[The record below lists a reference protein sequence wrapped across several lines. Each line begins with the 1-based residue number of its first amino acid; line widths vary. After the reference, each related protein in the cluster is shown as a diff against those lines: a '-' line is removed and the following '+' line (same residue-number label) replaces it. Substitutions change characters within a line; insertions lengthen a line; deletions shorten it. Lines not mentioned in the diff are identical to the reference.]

1 MADEQFPAAVTA
13 LEEYHNIEQQMAE
26 PEVASNPDKMRKLG
40 RRHAELGAIVSA
52 YTAYKQVK
60 DDLEAA
66 REMASEDPDF
76 AEEAKR
82 LEGELPAAEEKL
94 RTALIPR
101 DPDDARDTIMEIKA
115 GTGGE
120 EAALF
125 AGDLLRMYM
134 RYAEKRGWSVT
145 VQSEN
150 TTELGGVKDVQLAIR
165 AKGTPAPE
173 DGVWASLKYEGGVHR
188 VQRIPVTESQG
199 RIQTSAAGVIVFPEA
214 DEDDDEIEI
223 DPKDLKIDIFMSSGP
238 GGQSVNTTYSAVRM
252 THIPTGITVNMQ
264 DEKSQIQNR
273 AAALRVLKSR
283 LLAMKHEQEAAEA
296 ADMRHS
302 QVRSLD
308 RSERIR
314 TYNFPENRI
323 VDHRTN
329 YKAYNLDAVLDGDLD
344 GLIVRIRAFDIGKA
358 DGCLFGEVKR
368 AVDVAHEFP
377 ARDRGLGG
385 IVAGRGGGVDDAEL
399 VERGHIGLRPVRV
412 DVGRERCRDSA
423 GEQGRRQKG
432 GEKSF
437 QFQK

>member
-1 MADEQFPAAVTA
+1 MKQFGYERTAHTHDECGHKADSHGAQRKGTQDHMADEQFPAALTA
-13 LEEYHNIEQQMAE
+13 LEEYRNIEQQMAQ
-26 PEVASNPDKMRKLG
+26 PEAASNPDTMRKLG
-40 RRHAELGAIVSA
+40 RRHAQLASIV
-52 YTAYKQVK
+52 TAYRQYRALA

-66 REMASEDPDF
+66 REMAADDADF
-76 AEEAKR
+76 AAEAKR
-82 LEGELPAAEEKL
+82 LEDELPAAQERL

-101 DPDDARDTIMEIKA
+101 DPDDARDVIMEIKA

-125 AGDLLRMYM
+125 AGDLLRMHT
-134 RYAEKRGWSVT
+134 RYAEKRGWTVT
-145 VQSEN
+145 IQNEN

-199 RIQTSAAGVIVFPEA
+199 RIQTSAAGVLVFPEA

-223 DPKDLKIDIFMSSGP
+223 DPKDLKVDIFMSSGP

-252 THIPTGITVNMQ
+252 THIPTGIVVSMQ

-329 YKAYNLDAVLDGDLD
+329 YKAYNLDAVLDGDLQAVID
-344 GLIVRIRAFDIGKA
+344 SDVQA
-358 DGCLFGEVKR
+358 D
-368 AVDVAHEFP
+368 
-377 ARDRGLGG
+377 
-385 IVAGRGGGVDDAEL
+385 
-399 VERGHIGLRPVRV
+399 
-412 DVGRERCRDSA
+412 
-423 GEQGRRQKG
+423 EQQRLEQQ
-432 GEKSF
+432 SD
-437 QFQK
+437 Q

>member
-1 MADEQFPAAVTA
+1 MADEQFPAAQA
-13 LEEYHNIEQQMAE
+13 ALKEYQSLEEQMAS
-26 PEVASNPDKMRKLG
+26 PEVVTDPNKMRKLG
-40 RRHAELGAIVSA
+40 RRHAELGGIVN
-52 YTAYKQVK
+52 AYKAYLAVK
-60 DDLEAA
+60 NDLEAA

-76 AEEAKR
+76 AAEAKR
-82 LEGELPAAEEKL
+82 LESELPDVEEKL

-125 AGDLLRMYM
+125 AGDLLRMYT
-134 RYAEKRGWSVT
+134 RYAEKRGWTVS

-150 TTELGGVKDVQLAIR
+150 TTELGGVKDVQVAIR

-188 VQRIPVTESQG
+188 VQRVPVTESQG

-214 DEDDDEIEI
+214 DDDNDEIDI

-252 THIPTGITVNMQ
+252 THIPTGIVVSMQ

-329 YKAYNLDAVLDGDLD
+329 YKAYNLDAVLDGDLQAVID
-344 GLIVRIRAFDIGKA
+344 SDIQA
-358 DGCLFGEVKR
+358 DEADRL
-368 AVDVAHEFP
+368 AH
-377 ARDRGLGG
+377 
-385 IVAGRGGGVDDAEL
+385 
-399 VERGHIGLRPVRV
+399 
-412 DVGRERCRDSA
+412 
-423 GEQGRRQKG
+423 QQ
-432 GEKSF
+432 
-437 QFQK
+437 

>member
-1 MADEQFPAAVTA
+1 MAEAEEQFPAARTA
-13 LEEYHNIEQQMAE
+13 LEEYRRIEKEMAQ
-26 PEVASNPDKMRKLG
+26 PDVASSPDKMRKLG
-40 RRHAELGAIVSA
+40 RRYAELGSIVNV
-52 YTAYKQVK
+52 YGDYLHLR

-66 REMASEDPDF
+66 REMAGEDPDF
-76 AEEAKR
+76 EAEAKR
-82 LEGELPAAEEKL
+82 IEEALPAAEERL

-101 DPDDARDTIMEIKA
+101 DPDDARDVIMEIKA

-125 AGDLLRMYM
+125 AGDLLRMYT
-134 RYAEKRGWSVT
+134 RYAEKRGWIT
-145 VQSEN
+145 TIQNEN
-150 TTELGGVKDVQLAIR
+150 STELGGVKDVQLAIR

-173 DGVWASLKYEGGVHR
+173 EGVWASLKYEGGVHR

-223 DPKDLKIDIFMSSGP
+223 DPKDLKIDTFMSSGP

-252 THIPTGITVNMQ
+252 THIPTGIVVNMQ

-273 AAALRVLKSR
+273 ASALRVLKSR

-296 ADMRHS
+296 ADMRHL

-329 YKAYNLDAVLDGDLD
+329 YKAYNLDAVLDGDLQAVID
-344 GLIVRIRAFDIGKA
+344 SDIQA
-358 DGCLFGEVKR
+358 DEAQRL
-368 AVDVAHEFP
+368 A
-377 ARDRGLGG
+377 
-385 IVAGRGGGVDDAEL
+385 
-399 VERGHIGLRPVRV
+399 
-412 DVGRERCRDSA
+412 
-423 GEQGRRQKG
+423 KG
-432 GEKSF
+432 ND
-437 QFQK
+437 

>member
-1 MADEQFPAAVTA
+1 MADEQFPAAQTA
-13 LEEYHNIEQQMAE
+13 LEEYESIEQQMAQ
-26 PEVASNPDKMRKLG
+26 PEVWSNPDAMRKLG
-40 RRHAELGAIVSA
+40 RRQAQLGTIVSA
-52 YTAYKQVK
+52 YRNWRNIM
-60 DDLEAA
+60 DDLAA
-66 REMASEDPDF
+66 AQEMAAEDPDF
-76 AEEAKR
+76 EEEAKR
-82 LEGELPAAEEKL
+82 LEAELPEAEEKL

-101 DPDDARDTIMEIKA
+101 DPDDARDVIMESKA
-115 GTGGE
+115 GAGGE

-145 VQSEN
+145 IQSEN
-150 TTELGGVKDVQLAIR
+150 STELGGVKDVQLAIR
-165 AKGTPAPE
+165 AKGNPSPE

-199 RIQTSAAGVIVFPEA
+199 RIQTSAAGVLVFPEA

-252 THIPTGITVNMQ
+252 THIPTGIVVSMQ

-329 YKAYNLDAVLDGDLD
+329 YKAYNLDAVLDGDLQAVID
-344 GLIVRIRAFDIGKA
+344 SDIQA
-358 DGCLFGEVKR
+358 DEAQRL
-368 AVDVAHEFP
+368 ANQQ
-377 ARDRGLGG
+377 
-385 IVAGRGGGVDDAEL
+385 AE
-399 VERGHIGLRPVRV
+399 
-412 DVGRERCRDSA
+412 
-423 GEQGRRQKG
+423 
-432 GEKSF
+432 
-437 QFQK
+437 

>member
-26 PEVASNPDKMRKLG
+26 PEVASDPDKMRKLG
-40 RRHAELGAIVSA
+40 RRHADLGVIVSA

-66 REMASEDPDF
+66 KEMASEDPDF

-82 LEGELPAAEEKL
+82 LESELPAVEEKL

-134 RYAEKRGWSVT
+134 RYAEKRGWTVT
-145 VQSEN
+145 LQSEN

-199 RIQTSAAGVIVFPEA
+199 RIQTSAAGV
-214 DEDDDEIEI
+214 
-223 DPKDLKIDIFMSSGP
+223 MSSGP

-252 THIPTGITVNMQ
+252 THIPTGIVVSMQ

-283 LLAMKHEQEAAEA
+283 LLAMKHEEEAAQA

-329 YKAYNLDAVLDGDLD
+329 YKAYNLDAVLDGDLQAVID
-344 GLIVRIRAFDIGKA
+344 SDIQA
-358 DGCLFGEVKR
+358 DEADRL
-368 AVDVAHEFP
+368 AH
-377 ARDRGLGG
+377 
-385 IVAGRGGGVDDAEL
+385 
-399 VERGHIGLRPVRV
+399 
-412 DVGRERCRDSA
+412 
-423 GEQGRRQKG
+423 QK
-432 GEKSF
+432 
-437 QFQK
+437 

>member
-1 MADEQFPAAVTA
+1 MADEQFPAAATA
-13 LEEYHNIEQQMAE
+13 LEEYRSLEERMAS
-26 PEVASNPDKMRKLG
+26 PEVVTDPEAMRRLG
-40 RRHAELGAIVSA
+40 RRHAELGSIVAA
-52 YTAYKQVK
+52 YRAWRQIR
-60 DDLEAA
+60 DDLDAA
-66 REMASEDPDF
+66 REMAGEDPDF
-76 AEEAKR
+76 ADEARR
-82 LEGELPAAEEKL
+82 LEAELPQAEERL

-101 DPDDARDTIMEIKA
+101 DPDDARDVIMEIKA

-125 AGDLLRMYM
+125 AGDLMRMYT

-150 TTELGGVKDVQLAIR
+150 STELGGVKDVQIAIR

-252 THIPTGITVNMQ
+252 THLPTGITVNMQ

-273 AAALRVLKSR
+273 QAALRVLKSR

-323 VDHRTN
+323 VDHRTG
-329 YKAYNLDAVLDGDLD
+329 YKAYNLDQVLDGDLQAVID
-344 GLIVRIRAFDIGKA
+344 SDIQA
-358 DGCLFGEVKR
+358 DEAERLSHQGER
-368 AVDVAHEFP
+368 
-377 ARDRGLGG
+377 
-385 IVAGRGGGVDDAEL
+385 
-399 VERGHIGLRPVRV
+399 
-412 DVGRERCRDSA
+412 
-423 GEQGRRQKG
+423 
-432 GEKSF
+432 
-437 QFQK
+437 

>member
-1 MADEQFPAAVTA
+1 
-13 LEEYHNIEQQMAE
+13 MAE
-26 PEVASNPDKMRKLG
+26 PEVAMDPDKMRKLG
-40 RRHAELGAIVSA
+40 RRHAELGAIVAA
-52 YTAYKQVK
+52 YESYVHVR

-66 REMASEDPDF
+66 REMADDDPDF
-76 AEEAKR
+76 AAEAERLSQQLPQVEER
-82 LEGELPAAEEKL
+82 L

-101 DPDDARDTIMEIKA
+101 DPDDARDMIMEIKA

-125 AGDLLRMYM
+125 AGDLLRMYT
-134 RYAEKRGWSVT
+134 RYAEKRGWNV
-145 VQSEN
+145 VIQNEN
-150 TTELGGVKDVQLAIR
+150 STELGGVKDVQLAIR

-252 THIPTGITVNMQ
+252 THIPTGIVVSMQ

-329 YKAYNLDAVLDGDLD
+329 YKAYNLDAVLDGDLQAVID
-344 GLIVRIRAFDIGKA
+344 SDIQA
-358 DGCLFGEVKR
+358 DEADRL
-368 AVDVAHEFP
+368 
-377 ARDRGLGG
+377 AR
-385 IVAGRGGGVDDAEL
+385 
-399 VERGHIGLRPVRV
+399 
-412 DVGRERCRDSA
+412 
-423 GEQGRRQKG
+423 QQ
-432 GEKSF
+432 
-437 QFQK
+437 

>member
-1 MADEQFPAAVTA
+1 MADDEQFPAARTA
-13 LEEYHNIEQQMAE
+13 LEEYHELEKRMAQ
-26 PEVASNPDKMRKLG
+26 PDVASDPNAMKKLG
-40 RRHAELGAIVSA
+40 RRHAELASIVAPYNEYLTLMS
-52 YTAYKQVK
+52 
-60 DDLEAA
+60 DLEAA
-66 REMASEDPDF
+66 REMAAEDPDF
-76 AEEAKR
+76 AQEADA
-82 LEGELPAAEEKL
+82 LEAQLPAVQERL
-94 RTALIPR
+94 RMALIPR
-101 DPDDARDTIMEIKA
+101 DPDDARDVIMEIKA

-125 AGDLLRMYM
+125 AGDLLRMYT

-145 VQSEN
+145 IQNEN
-150 TTELGGVKDVQLAIR
+150 STELGGIKDVQLAIR
-165 AKGTPAPE
+165 ARGTVAPE

-199 RIQTSAAGVIVFPEA
+199 RIQTSAAGVLVFPEA
-214 DEDDDEIEI
+214 DDDDDEIEI

-252 THIPTGITVNMQ
+252 THIPTGIVVSMQ

-329 YKAYNLDAVLDGDLD
+329 YKAYNLDAVLDGDLQAVID
-344 GLIVRIRAFDIGKA
+344 SDVQA
-358 DGCLFGEVKR
+358 DE
-368 AVDVAHEFP
+368 A
-377 ARDRGLGG
+377 DRL
-385 IVAGRGGGVDDAEL
+385 A
-399 VERGHIGLRPVRV
+399 
-412 DVGRERCRDSA
+412 
-423 GEQGRRQKG
+423 RQK
-432 GEKSF
+432 
-437 QFQK
+437 

>member
-1 MADEQFPAAVTA
+1 MALD
-13 LEEYHNIEQQMAE
+13 EYHEIERQMSQ
-26 PEVASNPDKMRKLG
+26 PEVASDPDKIRKLG
-40 RRHAELGAIVSA
+40 RRHAELGQIVSA
-52 YTAYKQVK
+52 YESYRQIC

-66 REMASEDPDF
+66 QEFASEDESF
-76 AEEAKR
+76 AQEAQR
-82 LEGELPAAEEKL
+82 LEAELPEATEKL

-115 GTGGE
+115 GAGGE

-125 AGDLLRMYM
+125 AGDLLRMYT
-134 RYAEKRGWSVT
+134 RYAEKRGWST
-145 VQSEN
+145 EIMSQN
-150 TTELGGVKDVQLAIR
+150 MTELGGVKDIQIAFR
-165 AKGTPAPE
+165 SKGAVAPA

-214 DEDDDEIEI
+214 DDDDDEIEV

-252 THIPTGITVNMQ
+252 THIPTGIVVSMQ

-273 AAALRVLKSR
+273 QAALRVLKSR
-283 LLAMKHEQEAAEA
+283 LLAMKHEEEAQEA

-329 YKAYNLDAVLDGDLD
+329 YKAYNLDAVLDGDLQAVID
-344 GLIVRIRAFDIGKA
+344 SDIKA
-358 DGCLFGEVKR
+358 DE
-368 AVDVAHEFP
+368 E
-377 ARDRGLGG
+377 ARLASQNKQD
-385 IVAGRGGGVDDAEL
+385 
-399 VERGHIGLRPVRV
+399 
-412 DVGRERCRDSA
+412 
-423 GEQGRRQKG
+423 
-432 GEKSF
+432 
-437 QFQK
+437 

>member
-1 MADEQFPAAVTA
+1 MADEQFPAAATA
-13 LEEYHNIEQQMAE
+13 LEEYQSIEEQMAS
-26 PEVASNPDKMRKLG
+26 PEVVSNPDKLRKLG
-40 RRHAELGAIVSA
+40 RRHAELGAIVGA
-52 YTAYKQVK
+52 CKAWLQVK
-60 DDLEAA
+60 DDLAA
-66 REMASEDPDF
+66 AQEMAGEDADF

-82 LEGELPAAEEKL
+82 LEDELPGVEEKL

-125 AGDLLRMYM
+125 AGDLLRMYT
-134 RYAEKRGWSVT
+134 RYAEKRGWSVN

-150 TTELGGVKDVQLAIR
+150 TTELGGVKDVQIAIR

-173 DGVWASLKYEGGVHR
+173 DGVWASMKYEGGVHR
-188 VQRIPVTESQG
+188 VQRIPITESQG

-252 THIPTGITVNMQ
+252 THLPTGITVNMQ

-329 YKAYNLDAVLDGDLD
+329 YKAYNLDAVLDGDLQAVID
-344 GLIVRIRAFDIGKA
+344 SDIQA
-358 DGCLFGEVKR
+358 DE
-368 AVDVAHEFP
+368 A
-377 ARDRGLGG
+377 DRL
-385 IVAGRGGGVDDAEL
+385 AN
-399 VERGHIGLRPVRV
+399 
-412 DVGRERCRDSA
+412 
-423 GEQGRRQKG
+423 QQ
-432 GEKSF
+432 
-437 QFQK
+437 

>member
-1 MADEQFPAAVTA
+1 MADEQFAAAQTA
-13 LEEYHNIEQQMAE
+13 LKEYRDIEQQMGTA
-26 PEVASNPDKMRKLG
+26 EVAVNPDAMRKLG
-40 RRHAELGAIVSA
+40 RRHAELGIIVSA
-52 YTAYKQVK
+52 YERYQQIH

-66 REMASEDPDF
+66 KEMAGEDAEF
-76 AEEAKR
+76 ADEAQR
-82 LEGELPAAEEKL
+82 LETELPEAQEKL
-94 RTALIPR
+94 RSALIPR
-101 DPDDARDTIMEIKA
+101 DPDDARDTIMQIKA
-115 GTGGE
+115 GTGGD

-125 AGDLLRMYM
+125 AGDLLRMYT
-134 RYAEKRGWSVT
+134 RYAEKRGWST
-145 VQSEN
+145 TIQSEN
-150 TTELGGVKDVQLAIR
+150 STELGGVKDVQMAIR
-165 AKGTPAPE
+165 AKGNPAPA

-214 DEDDDEIEI
+214 DDDDDEIEI

-252 THIPTGITVNMQ
+252 THVPTGIVVSMQ

-283 LLAMKHEQEAAEA
+283 LLAMKHEQEVAEA

-329 YKAYNLDAVLDGDLD
+329 YKAYNLDQVLDGDIQAVID
-344 GLIVRIRAFDIGKA
+344 SDIQA
-358 DGCLFGEVKR
+358 DEATRL
-368 AVDVAHEFP
+368 A
-377 ARDRGLGG
+377 
-385 IVAGRGGGVDDAEL
+385 
-399 VERGHIGLRPVRV
+399 
-412 DVGRERCRDSA
+412 S
-423 GEQGRRQKG
+423 
-432 GEKSF
+432 
-437 QFQK
+437 

>member
-1 MADEQFPAAVTA
+1 MADEQFPAAQSA
-13 LEEYHNIEQQMAE
+13 LEEYQDIERQMSQ
-26 PEVASNPDKMRKLG
+26 PEVASDPKAIRKLG
-40 RRHAELGAIVSA
+40 RRHAELGSIVEA
-52 YTAYKQVK
+52 YRAWQHAKE
-60 DDLEAA
+60 DAEAA
-66 REMASEDPDF
+66 KEMAGEDADF

-82 LEGELPAAEEKL
+82 LEALVPQAEEKL
-94 RTALIPR
+94 RSALIPR
-101 DPDDARDTIMEIKA
+101 DPDDVRDTIMEIKA

-125 AGDLLRMYM
+125 AGDLLRMYT
-134 RYAEKRGWSVT
+134 RYAEKRGWST
-145 VQSEN
+145 TIQSEN
-150 TTELGGVKDVQLAIR
+150 STELGGVKDVQVAIR
-165 AKGTPAPE
+165 AKGNPAPE

-252 THIPTGITVNMQ
+252 THIPTGVVVSMQ

-283 LLAMKHEQEAAEA
+283 LLAMKHEKEAEEA

-329 YKAYNLDAVLDGDLD
+329 YKAYNLDQVLDGDLQAVID
-344 GLIVRIRAFDIGKA
+344 SDIQA
-358 DGCLFGEVKR
+358 DEAARLAK
-368 AVDVAHEFP
+368 P
-377 ARDRGLGG
+377 A
-385 IVAGRGGGVDDAEL
+385 
-399 VERGHIGLRPVRV
+399 
-412 DVGRERCRDSA
+412 
-423 GEQGRRQKG
+423 K
-432 GEKSF
+432 
-437 QFQK
+437 

>member
-1 MADEQFPAAVTA
+1 MALD
-13 LEEYHNIEQQMAE
+13 EYHEIERQMSQ
-26 PEVASNPDKMRKLG
+26 PEVASNPDKIRKLG
-40 RRHAELGAIVSA
+40 RRHAELGQIVSA
-52 YTAYKQVK
+52 YESYRQIR

-66 REMASEDPDF
+66 QEFASEDESF
-76 AEEAKR
+76 AQEAQR
-82 LEGELPAAEEKL
+82 LEADLPEAAEKL

-115 GTGGE
+115 GAGGE

-125 AGDLLRMYM
+125 AGDLLRMYT
-134 RYAEKRGWSVT
+134 RYAEKRGWSAEIMS
-145 VQSEN
+145 QN
-150 TTELGGVKDVQLAIR
+150 MTELGGVKDIQIAFR
-165 AKGTPAPE
+165 SKGAVAPA

-214 DEDDDEIEI
+214 DDDDDEIEV

-252 THIPTGITVNMQ
+252 THIPTGIAVSMQ

-273 AAALRVLKSR
+273 QAALRVLKSR
-283 LLAMKHEQEAAEA
+283 LLAMKHEEEAQEA

-329 YKAYNLDAVLDGDLD
+329 YKAYNLDAVLDGDLQAVID
-344 GLIVRIRAFDIGKA
+344 SDIKA
-358 DGCLFGEVKR
+358 DE
-368 AVDVAHEFP
+368 E
-377 ARDRGLGG
+377 ARLASQNKQD
-385 IVAGRGGGVDDAEL
+385 
-399 VERGHIGLRPVRV
+399 
-412 DVGRERCRDSA
+412 
-423 GEQGRRQKG
+423 
-432 GEKSF
+432 
-437 QFQK
+437 

>member
-1 MADEQFPAAVTA
+1 M
-13 LEEYHNIEQQMAE
+13 
-26 PEVASNPDKMRKLG
+26 G
-40 RRHAELGAIVSA
+40 
-52 YTAYKQVK
+52 AYKAWLQLK

-66 REMASEDPDF
+66 QEMAGEDADF

-82 LEGELPAAEEKL
+82 LESELPGAEEKL

-125 AGDLLRMYM
+125 AGDLLRMYT
-134 RYAEKRGWSVT
+134 RYAEKRGWSVNI
-145 VQSEN
+145 QSEN
-150 TTELGGVKDVQLAIR
+150 TTELGGVKDVQIAIR

-173 DGVWASLKYEGGVHR
+173 DGVWASMKYEGGVHR

-252 THIPTGITVNMQ
+252 THLPTGITVNMQ

-273 AAALRVLKSR
+273 ASALRVLKSR

-329 YKAYNLDAVLDGDLD
+329 YKAYNLDAVLDGDLQAVID
-344 GLIVRIRAFDIGKA
+344 SDIQA
-358 DGCLFGEVKR
+358 DE
-368 AVDVAHEFP
+368 A
-377 ARDRGLGG
+377 DRL
-385 IVAGRGGGVDDAEL
+385 AN
-399 VERGHIGLRPVRV
+399 
-412 DVGRERCRDSA
+412 
-423 GEQGRRQKG
+423 QK
-432 GEKSF
+432 
-437 QFQK
+437 

>member
-1 MADEQFPAAVTA
+1 MADEQFPAAATA
-13 LEEYHNIEQQMAE
+13 LEEYQSIEEQMAS
-26 PEVASNPDKMRKLG
+26 PEVVSNPDKLRKLG
-40 RRHAELGAIVSA
+40 RRHAELSAIVG
-52 YTAYKQVK
+52 AYKAWLQVK
-60 DDLEAA
+60 DDLAA
-66 REMASEDPDF
+66 AQEMAGEDADF

-82 LEGELPAAEEKL
+82 LEDELPGVEEKL

-125 AGDLLRMYM
+125 AGDLLRMYT
-134 RYAEKRGWSVT
+134 RYAEKRGWSVN

-150 TTELGGVKDVQLAIR
+150 TTELGGVKDVQIAIR

-173 DGVWASLKYEGGVHR
+173 DGVWASMKYEGGVHR

-252 THIPTGITVNMQ
+252 THLPTGITVNMQ

-329 YKAYNLDAVLDGDLD
+329 YKAYNLDAVLDGDLQAVID
-344 GLIVRIRAFDIGKA
+344 SDIQA
-358 DGCLFGEVKR
+358 DE
-368 AVDVAHEFP
+368 A
-377 ARDRGLGG
+377 DRL
-385 IVAGRGGGVDDAEL
+385 AN
-399 VERGHIGLRPVRV
+399 
-412 DVGRERCRDSA
+412 
-423 GEQGRRQKG
+423 QK
-432 GEKSF
+432 
-437 QFQK
+437 

>member
-1 MADEQFPAAVTA
+1 MADEQFAAAQTA
-13 LEEYHNIEQQMAE
+13 LKEYRDIEQQMGTA
-26 PEVASNPDKMRKLG
+26 EVAVNPDAMRKLG
-40 RRHAELGAIVSA
+40 RRHAELGIIVSA
-52 YTAYKQVK
+52 YERYQQIH

-66 REMASEDPDF
+66 KEMAGEDAEF
-76 AEEAKR
+76 ADEAQR
-82 LEGELPAAEEKL
+82 LEAELPEAQEKL
-94 RTALIPR
+94 RSALIPR
-101 DPDDARDTIMEIKA
+101 DPDDARDTIMQIKA

-125 AGDLLRMYM
+125 AGDLLRMYT
-134 RYAEKRGWSVT
+134 RYAEKRGWST
-145 VQSEN
+145 TIQSEN
-150 TTELGGVKDVQLAIR
+150 STELGGVKDIQLAIR
-165 AKGTPAPE
+165 AKGNPAPA

-214 DEDDDEIEI
+214 DDDDDEIEV

-252 THIPTGITVNMQ
+252 THVPTGIVVSMQ

-329 YKAYNLDAVLDGDLD
+329 YKAYNLDQVLDGDLQAVID
-344 GLIVRIRAFDIGKA
+344 SDIQA
-358 DGCLFGEVKR
+358 DEATRL
-368 AVDVAHEFP
+368 A
-377 ARDRGLGG
+377 
-385 IVAGRGGGVDDAEL
+385 
-399 VERGHIGLRPVRV
+399 
-412 DVGRERCRDSA
+412 S
-423 GEQGRRQKG
+423 
-432 GEKSF
+432 
-437 QFQK
+437 

>member
-1 MADEQFPAAVTA
+1 M
-13 LEEYHNIEQQMAE
+13 
-26 PEVASNPDKMRKLG
+26 
-40 RRHAELGAIVSA
+40 
-52 YTAYKQVK
+52 K

-199 RIQTSAAGVIVFPEA
+199 RIHLP
-214 DEDDDEIEI
+214 
-223 DPKDLKIDIFMSSGP
+223 P
-238 GGQSVNTTYSAVRM
+238 
-252 THIPTGITVNMQ
+252 
-264 DEKSQIQNR
+264 
-273 AAALRVLKSR
+273 
-283 LLAMKHEQEAAEA
+283 
-296 ADMRHS
+296 
-302 QVRSLD
+302 
-308 RSERIR
+308 
-314 TYNFPENRI
+314 
-323 VDHRTN
+323 
-329 YKAYNLDAVLDGDLD
+329 
-344 GLIVRIRAFDIGKA
+344 
-358 DGCLFGEVKR
+358 
-368 AVDVAHEFP
+368 P
-377 ARDRGLGG
+377 A
-385 IVAGRGGGVDDAEL
+385 
-399 VERGHIGLRPVRV
+399 
-412 DVGRERCRDSA
+412 
-423 GEQGRRQKG
+423 
-432 GEKSF
+432 
-437 QFQK
+437 

>member
-1 MADEQFPAAVTA
+1 MESERFPAAQTA
-13 LEEYHNIEQQMAE
+13 LDEYHKLEQQMSQ
-26 PEVASNPDKMRKLG
+26 PEVASDPAQIRKLG
-40 RRHAELGAIVSA
+40 RRHAELGSIVQA
-52 YTAYKQVK
+52 YQAWQELAENY
-60 DDLEAA
+60 EAA
-66 REMASEDPDF
+66 QSMASEDPDF
-76 AEEAKR
+76 AEEAKS
-82 LEGELPAAEEKL
+82 LQAQLPAAEEKL

-115 GTGGE
+115 GTGGD

-125 AGDLLRMYM
+125 AGDLMRMYT
-134 RYAEKRGWSVT
+134 RYAEKRGWAIEVM
-145 VQSEN
+145 SEN
-150 TTELGGVKDVQLAIR
+150 STELGGIKDVQIAFR
-165 AKGTPAPE
+165 SRGTVGPE

-223 DPKDLKIDIFMSSGP
+223 DQKDLKIDIFMSSGP

-252 THIPTGITVNMQ
+252 THIPTGIVVSMQ

-302 QVRSLD
+302 QVRSMD

-329 YKAYNLDAVLDGDLD
+329 YKAYNLDQVLDGDIQAVID
-344 GLIVRIRAFDIGKA
+344 SDVQA
-358 DGCLFGEVKR
+358 DEAERL
-368 AVDVAHEFP
+368 
-377 ARDRGLGG
+377 
-385 IVAGRGGGVDDAEL
+385 AGRE
-399 VERGHIGLRPVRV
+399 
-412 DVGRERCRDSA
+412 
-423 GEQGRRQKG
+423 
-432 GEKSF
+432 
-437 QFQK
+437 

>member
-1 MADEQFPAAVTA
+1 MASEEFPAAKTA
-13 LEEYHNIEQQMAE
+13 LEEYENIERQMGE
-26 PEVASNPDKMRKLG
+26 QEVWSNSDKMRKLG
-40 RRHAELGAIVSA
+40 RRQAQLGTIVNA
-52 YTAYKQVK
+52 YRTWLNIRN
-60 DDLEAA
+60 DLDAA
-66 REMASEDPDF
+66 QEMAGEDPDF
-76 AEEAKR
+76 AQEAKR
-82 LEGELPAAEEKL
+82 LESELPEVEEKL

-101 DPDDARDTIMEIKA
+101 DPDDARDVIMEIKA
-115 GTGGE
+115 GAGGE

-145 VQSEN
+145 IQSEN
-150 TTELGGVKDVQLAIR
+150 STELGGVKDVQMAIR
-165 AKGTPAPE
+165 AKGNPSPE
-173 DGVWASLKYEGGVHR
+173 EGVWASLKYEGGVHR

-252 THIPTGITVNMQ
+252 THIPTGIVVSMQ

-273 AAALRVLKSR
+273 ASALRVLKSR

-329 YKAYNLDAVLDGDLD
+329 YKAYNLDAVLDGDLQAVID
-344 GLIVRIRAFDIGKA
+344 SDIQA
-358 DGCLFGEVKR
+358 DE
-368 AVDVAHEFP
+368 
-377 ARDRGLGG
+377 
-385 IVAGRGGGVDDAEL
+385 
-399 VERGHIGLRPVRV
+399 
-412 DVGRERCRDSA
+412 
-423 GEQGRRQKG
+423 EQRLASQ
-432 GEKSF
+432 
-437 QFQK
+437 QQQQ

>member
-1 MADEQFPAAVTA
+1 MTAADEFPAGKTA
-13 LEEYHNIEQQMAE
+13 QEEYHRIEQEMSQ
-26 PEVASNPDKMRKLG
+26 PEVASDPDKMRKLG
-40 RRHAELGAIVSA
+40 RRHAELGQIVSVYGA
-52 YTAYKQVK
+52 YSTLL
-60 DDLEAA
+60 DDYEAA
-66 REMASEDPDF
+66 KEMSSEDPDF

-82 LEGELPAAEEKL
+82 LEKQIPDAREQL
-94 RTALIPR
+94 RMALIPR
-101 DPDDARDTIMEIKA
+101 DPDDARDMIMEIKA
-115 GTGGE
+115 GAGGE

-125 AGDLLRMYM
+125 ASDLLRMYT
-134 RYAEKRGWSVT
+134 RYAERRGWSVA

-150 TTELGGVKDVQLAIR
+150 VTELGGVKDVQIAIR
-165 AKGTPAPE
+165 AKGTVAPA

-214 DEDDDEIEI
+214 DDDDDEIEI

-252 THIPTGITVNMQ
+252 THIPTGIVVSMQ
-264 DEKSQIQNR
+264 DEKSQIQHR
-273 AAALRVLKSR
+273 ASALRVLKSR

-329 YKAYNLDAVLDGDLD
+329 YKAYNLDQVLDGDLQAVID
-344 GLIVRIRAFDIGKA
+344 SDIQA
-358 DGCLFGEVKR
+358 DEADRL
-368 AVDVAHEFP
+368 
-377 ARDRGLGG
+377 AR
-385 IVAGRGGGVDDAEL
+385 
-399 VERGHIGLRPVRV
+399 
-412 DVGRERCRDSA
+412 
-423 GEQGRRQKG
+423 QQ
-432 GEKSF
+432 
-437 QFQK
+437 

>member
-1 MADEQFPAAVTA
+1 MSIEQFPAAQTA
-13 LEEYHNIEQQMAE
+13 LDEYKRLEEQMSQ
-26 PEVASNPDKMRKLG
+26 PEVASDPAQIRKLG
-40 RRHAELGAIVSA
+40 RRHAELGSIVSA
-52 YTAYKQVK
+52 YTAWQELKNNY
-60 DDLEAA
+60 EAA
-66 REMASEDPDF
+66 QSMAAEDPEF
-76 AEEAKR
+76 AAEAKN
-82 LEGELPAAEEKL
+82 LEEELSAATEKL
-94 RTALIPR
+94 RASLIPR

-125 AGDLLRMYM
+125 AGDLLRMYI
-134 RYAEKRGWSVT
+134 RYAEKRGWST
-145 VQSEN
+145 EIMSQNS
-150 TTELGGVKDVQLAIR
+150 TELGGVKDVQIAIR
-165 AKGTPAPE
+165 AKGSVAPA

-214 DEDDDEIEI
+214 DDDDDEIEI
-223 DPKDLKIDIFMSSGP
+223 DQKDLKIDIFMSSGP

-252 THIPTGITVNMQ
+252 THIPTGIVVSMQ

-302 QVRSLD
+302 QVRSMD

-329 YKAYNLDAVLDGDLD
+329 YKAYNLDQVLNGDLQAVID
-344 GLIVRIRAFDIGKA
+344 SDIQA
-358 DGCLFGEVKR
+358 DEAERL
-368 AVDVAHEFP
+368 
-377 ARDRGLGG
+377 
-385 IVAGRGGGVDDAEL
+385 AG
-399 VERGHIGLRPVRV
+399 
-412 DVGRERCRDSA
+412 
-423 GEQGRRQKG
+423 QQ
-432 GEKSF
+432 
-437 QFQK
+437 

>member
-1 MADEQFPAAVTA
+1 MADDQFPAAQGA
-13 LEEYHNIEQQMAE
+13 LEEYERIERRMGE
-26 PEVASNPDKMRKLG
+26 PDVASDANAMRKLG
-40 RRHAELGAIVSA
+40 RRHSELGVIVSA
-52 YTAYKQVK
+52 YRNWRQVS
-60 DDLEAA
+60 DDLAA
-66 REMASEDPDF
+66 AKELAGDDEDF
-76 AEEAKR
+76 AEEAKQLEER
-82 LEGELPAAEEKL
+82 LPQAEEKL
-94 RTALIPR
+94 RNALIPR
-101 DPDDARDTIMEIKA
+101 DPDDVRDTIMEIKA

-125 AGDLLRMYM
+125 AGDLLRMYT
-134 RYAEKRGWSVT
+134 RYAEKRGWT
-145 VQSEN
+145 TTIQSEN
-150 TTELGGVKDVQLAIR
+150 GTELGGVKDVQIAIR
-165 AKGTPAPE
+165 AKGNPAPQ

-252 THIPTGITVNMQ
+252 THIPTGVVVSMQ

-283 LLAMKHEQEAAEA
+283 LLAMKHEKEAEEA

-329 YKAYNLDAVLDGDLD
+329 YKAYNLDQVLDGDLQAVID
-344 GLIVRIRAFDIGKA
+344 SDIQA
-358 DGCLFGEVKR
+358 DEAERL
-368 AVDVAHEFP
+368 
-377 ARDRGLGG
+377 
-385 IVAGRGGGVDDAEL
+385 AGD
-399 VERGHIGLRPVRV
+399 
-412 DVGRERCRDSA
+412 
-423 GEQGRRQKG
+423 K
-432 GEKSF
+432 K
-437 QFQK
+437 

>member
-1 MADEQFPAAVTA
+1 MADEQFLAAATA
-13 LEEYHNIEQQMAE
+13 LEEYQSIEEQMAS
-26 PEVASNPDKMRKLG
+26 PEVVSNPDKLRKLG
-40 RRHAELGAIVSA
+40 RRHAELGVIVG
-52 YTAYKQVK
+52 AYKAWLQLK

-66 REMASEDPDF
+66 QEMAGEDADF

-82 LEGELPAAEEKL
+82 LESELPGAEEKL

-125 AGDLLRMYM
+125 AGDLLRMYT
-134 RYAEKRGWSVT
+134 RYAEKRGWSVNI
-145 VQSEN
+145 QSEN
-150 TTELGGVKDVQLAIR
+150 TTELGGVKDVQIAIR

-173 DGVWASLKYEGGVHR
+173 DGVWSSMKYEGGVHR

-252 THIPTGITVNMQ
+252 THLPTGITVNMQ

-273 AAALRVLKSR
+273 ASALRVLKSR

-329 YKAYNLDAVLDGDLD
+329 YKAYNLDAVLDGDLQAVID
-344 GLIVRIRAFDIGKA
+344 SDIQA
-358 DGCLFGEVKR
+358 DE
-368 AVDVAHEFP
+368 A
-377 ARDRGLGG
+377 DRL
-385 IVAGRGGGVDDAEL
+385 AN
-399 VERGHIGLRPVRV
+399 
-412 DVGRERCRDSA
+412 
-423 GEQGRRQKG
+423 QK
-432 GEKSF
+432 
-437 QFQK
+437 

>member
-1 MADEQFPAAVTA
+1 
-13 LEEYHNIEQQMAE
+13 MAE

-94 RTALIPR
+94 RTALIPC

-188 VQRIPVTESQG
+188 VQRVPATETQG
-199 RIQTSAAGVIVFPEA
+199 RIHTSTATVAVMPEA
-214 DEDDDEIEI
+214 EEVDIEI
-223 DPKDLKIDIFMSSGP
+223 RPEDLRIEVCRSGGA
-238 GGQSVNTTYSAVRM
+238 GGQHVNKTESAVQIW
-252 THIPTGITVNMQ
+252 HIPTGVYVRCEEERSQMKNR
-264 DEKSQIQNR
+264 EKGMKILR
-273 AAALRVLKSR
+273 AKLFEAKKREEAEKYSAARRNLIGSGGREEK
-283 LLAMKHEQEAAEA
+283 
-296 ADMRHS
+296 
-302 QVRSLD
+302 
-308 RSERIR
+308 IR
-314 TYNFPENRI
+314 TYNFPQNRLT
-323 VDHRTN
+323 DHRIGYTSH
-329 YKAYNLDAVLDGDLD
+329 NLDGILMGQLEDLIMA
-344 GLIVRIRAFDIGKA
+344 LQHAEMQERLA
-358 DGCLFGEVKR
+358 E
-368 AVDVAHEFP
+368 
-377 ARDRGLGG
+377 
-385 IVAGRGGGVDDAEL
+385 AGM
-399 VERGHIGLRPVRV
+399 
-412 DVGRERCRDSA
+412 S
-423 GEQGRRQKG
+423 
-432 GEKSF
+432 
-437 QFQK
+437 

>member
-1 MADEQFPAAVTA
+1 MADEQFPAAATA
-13 LEEYHNIEQQMAE
+13 LEEYQSIEEQMAS
-26 PEVASNPDKMRKLG
+26 PEVVSNPDKLRKLG
-40 RRHAELGAIVSA
+40 RRHAELGAIVGV
-52 YTAYKQVK
+52 YKAWLQLK

-66 REMASEDPDF
+66 QEMAGEDADF
-76 AEEAKR
+76 AEEAER
-82 LEGELPAAEEKL
+82 LESELPGAEEKL

-125 AGDLLRMYM
+125 AGDLLRMYT
-134 RYAEKRGWSVT
+134 RYAEKRGWSVNI
-145 VQSEN
+145 QSEN
-150 TTELGGVKDVQLAIR
+150 TTELGGVKDVQIAIR

-173 DGVWASLKYEGGVHR
+173 DGVWASMKYEGGVHR

-252 THIPTGITVNMQ
+252 THLPTGITVNMQ

-273 AAALRVLKSR
+273 ASALRVLKSR

-329 YKAYNLDAVLDGDLD
+329 YKAYNLDAVLDGDLQAVID
-344 GLIVRIRAFDIGKA
+344 SDIQA
-358 DGCLFGEVKR
+358 DE
-368 AVDVAHEFP
+368 A
-377 ARDRGLGG
+377 DRL
-385 IVAGRGGGVDDAEL
+385 AN
-399 VERGHIGLRPVRV
+399 
-412 DVGRERCRDSA
+412 
-423 GEQGRRQKG
+423 QK
-432 GEKSF
+432 
-437 QFQK
+437 

>member
-1 MADEQFPAAVTA
+1 MATADDFPAARMA
-13 LEEYHNIEQQMAE
+13 LDEYHEIERQMSQ
-26 PEVASNPDKMRKLG
+26 PEVASNPDKIRKLG
-40 RRHAELGAIVSA
+40 RRHAELGQIVSA
-52 YTAYKQVK
+52 YESYRQIR

-66 REMASEDPDF
+66 QEFASEDESF
-76 AEEAKR
+76 AQEAQR
-82 LEGELPAAEEKL
+82 LEAELPEATEKL

-115 GTGGE
+115 GAGGE

-125 AGDLLRMYM
+125 AGDLLRMYT
-134 RYAEKRGWSVT
+134 RYAEKRGWST
-145 VQSEN
+145 EIMSQN
-150 TTELGGVKDVQLAIR
+150 MTELGGVKDIQIAFR
-165 AKGTPAPE
+165 SKGAVAPA

-214 DEDDDEIEI
+214 DDDDDEIEV

-252 THIPTGITVNMQ
+252 THIPTGIVVSMQ

-273 AAALRVLKSR
+273 QAALCVLKSR
-283 LLAMKHEQEAAEA
+283 LLAMKHEEEAQEA

-329 YKAYNLDAVLDGDLD
+329 YKAYNLDAVLDGDLQAVID
-344 GLIVRIRAFDIGKA
+344 SDIKA
-358 DGCLFGEVKR
+358 DE
-368 AVDVAHEFP
+368 E
-377 ARDRGLGG
+377 ARLASQNKQD
-385 IVAGRGGGVDDAEL
+385 
-399 VERGHIGLRPVRV
+399 
-412 DVGRERCRDSA
+412 
-423 GEQGRRQKG
+423 
-432 GEKSF
+432 
-437 QFQK
+437 

>member
-1 MADEQFPAAVTA
+1 MADEQFPAAQTA
-13 LEEYHNIEQQMAE
+13 LEEYQDLEAKMAD
-26 PEVASNPDKMRKLG
+26 PSVASDPEKIRKLG
-40 RRHAELGAIVSA
+40 RRHAELGGIVSA
-52 YTAYKQVK
+52 YKTYLQIR

-66 REMASEDPDF
+66 RDMAGEDEGF

-82 LEGELPAAEEKL
+82 LEAELPAAEEKL

-125 AGDLLRMYM
+125 AGDLLRMYT
-134 RYAEKRGWSVT
+134 RYAEKRGWTVT

-150 TTELGGVKDVQLAIR
+150 TTELGGVKDVQIAIR

-329 YKAYNLDAVLDGDLD
+329 YKAYNLDAVLNGDLQAVID
-344 GLIVRIRAFDIGKA
+344 SDIQA
-358 DGCLFGEVKR
+358 DE
-368 AVDVAHEFP
+368 
-377 ARDRGLGG
+377 
-385 IVAGRGGGVDDAEL
+385 AERL
-399 VERGHIGLRPVRV
+399 
-412 DVGRERCRDSA
+412 A
-423 GEQGRRQKG
+423 NQK
-432 GEKSF
+432 
-437 QFQK
+437 